1 MFEKVGLFLYGL
13 YDWVFK
19 KGINMSTRSVQVVCA
34 VSEKQYI
41 FGEGDQLP
49 WKFAKPNEDF
59 RRFVLLTKGAGD
71 RSVIMGRHTWES
83 LPPTQRPLKERR
95 NFVVT
100 RNTSYIAEGA
110 QVCSS
115 LDEALAAADTPI
127 VSIIGGVEII
137 KEAITRRLVNAVSL
151 TRVCKNFPTTDQ
163 TRFFP
168 QLLSDEFFF
177 PMVCVSVDRHTQ
189 PLQGGGSVD
198 LEFRHYW

>member
-1 MFEKVGLFLYGL
+1 
-13 YDWVFK
+13 
-19 KGINMSTRSVQVVCA
+19 MSTRSVQVVCA
-34 VSEKQYI
+34 VSYPQGI
-41 FGEGDQLP
+41 FGEDDELP

-59 RRFVLLTKGAGD
+59 RRFVELTKGAGD

-83 LPPTQRPLKERR
+83 LPPSQRPLKDRK

-115 LDEALAAADTPI
+115 LDEALSAADTAI

-137 KEAITRRLVNAVSL
+137 KEAITRRLVSAVSL
-151 TRVCKNFPTTDQ
+151 TRVCKVLPTTEQ

-168 QLLSDEFFF
+168 QLLSDGFFF
-177 PMVCVSVDRHTQ
+177 PMVCVSIERHTQ
-189 PLQGGGSVD
+189 PLQNGRSTE
-198 LEFRHYW
+198 LEFCYYWRD